1 MARPLTYALT
11 NMDIAIDPVIIRR
24 RKIRRAAYGVVALAI
39 VGAASV
45 ALARMEPAAP
55 TVERGTLWIDAVKRG
70 PMVRQVRG
78 LGTLVPEDTRWL
90 PAMTDGRVDRIVLR
104 PGALVNADSVVLELS
119 SPQVEQEALNARLA
133 LQSAEAA
140 LVNLRV
146 QLQNEVLT
154 QQSVVAAARSD
165 YTQAQ
170 LEADANA
177 TLVEQKLLGT
187 LVLKQS
193 QSRAEALKTRYDI
206 EQKRLATAQES
217 VDARTRVQQ
226 AAIDQARAVLNLRE
240 ERLAQLKVRPG
251 FKGVLQQVGVD
262 VGQQV
267 APGQNLARV
276 ADPARLKAELKIS
289 ETQAKD
295 VEIGQ
300 RAEIDT
306 RTGLIAG
313 IVSRKDPAAVNGTV
327 TVDVTLTGELPR
339 GAVPDLSVDGTI
351 ELERLENV
359 LTVGRP
365 AFGQEQS
372 TISLFRVDAQGV
384 GRRVQVKLGKSSVNT
399 IEIVS
404 GLSAG
409 DSVILSDMSAWDTT
423 DRVRVR

>member
-1 MARPLTYALT
+1 
-11 NMDIAIDPVIIRR
+11 MDIAIDPVIIRR